1 MIFYHR
7 CSEKKR
13 SSRRTSSTIKK
24 KKKKKLSKTCACILY
39 KYIYIYLVC
48 VCVVASDRGCFVMGT
63 DREYLKTFFPKILNA
78 RVRSFSQ
85 TQKRKK
91 MYISTHHATIILFF
105 HGWLWIDDSQRALR
119 TRPLSDGARD
129 FPTGV
134 SETVFL

>member
-7 CSEKKR
+7 SEKR
-13 SSRRTSSTIKK
+13 SSRRASSTIKK
-24 KKKKKLSKTCACILY
+24 KKKKKKLNKTCACILY

-48 VCVVASDRGCFVMGT
+48 VCACR
-63 DREYLKTFFPKILNA
+63 RERPRLFCEGQMENILKLFPTHESLEI
-78 RVRSFSQ
+78 FSEPQ

-91 MYISTHHATIILFF
+91 MYISTHHATSILFF